1 MRPLHLKP
9 ISCQGI
15 ARVPSSI
22 FQHITTSNTRPK
34 IHIWFSYS
42 RTSNYPKMKK
52 IKTNNLDTKN
62 KIPKKTKQ
70 NRGKQFWCKKND
82 KQFAK
87 KKK

>member
-1 MRPLHLKP
+1 
-9 ISCQGI
+9 
-15 ARVPSSI
+15 
-22 FQHITTSNTRPK
+22 
-34 IHIWFSYS
+34 
-42 RTSNYPKMKK
+42 MKK